1 MLEKFHQM
9 LPKEVPID
17 VKVRRKAIMVM
28 IIGGLIALA
37 VGFWEYQV
45 SRQPI
50 TSLERGGYG
59 ENEYQEILVA
69 EDEQGEKYDIT
80 IPIPEQIYNE
90 AETAEMFEKVKEQLD
105 VDILGDNQS
114 FEKIESDMYLPIQ
127 IAEWPVRIAWISNR
141 PAILDW
147 TGKIGE
153 QVDANGEVVRL
164 NAQITY
170 QGESIERNWELV
182 VFPQVLS
189 GNEEQRKNLID
200 AVTSENADRSNKVFL
215 LPSEVAGQ
223 RVIWF
228 ALNESRSMTIIVMTI
243 VLVAVILLGSK
254 QEELKKQQKRQMQM
268 QIDYPEILSKLILL
282 MNAGMSMRRA
292 FAKVGL
298 DYKKQKARS
307 RQRNYYRYAYE
318 EILQTYYEMER
329 GIFEG
334 EAYER
339 MGTRCGL
346 SIYKVFSVLLI
357 QNLKKGNQELLAAM
371 EREMVNA
378 FEERKRRAKI
388 LGEQAGTKL
397 LLPMMIMLVIVFIL
411 LLVPAFLN
419 F

>member
-9 LPKEVPID
+9 LPKEVSID

-28 IIGGLIALA
+28 IIGGFIALA
-37 VGFWEYQV
+37 VGFWEYRV

-50 TSLERGGYG
+50 TSLERGGYS

-69 EDEQGEKYDIT
+69 KDEQGEKYDIT

-114 FEKIESDMYLPIQ
+114 FEKIESDMHLPIQ

-170 QGESIERNWELV
+170 QGESIERSWELV

-223 RVIWF
+223 RVTWF